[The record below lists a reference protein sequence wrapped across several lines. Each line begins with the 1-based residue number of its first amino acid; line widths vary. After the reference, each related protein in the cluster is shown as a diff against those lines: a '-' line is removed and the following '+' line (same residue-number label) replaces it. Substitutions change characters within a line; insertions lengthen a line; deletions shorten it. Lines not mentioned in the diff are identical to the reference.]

1 MNWGTR
7 NTLWLCLVGIFVIIC
22 IASPGTAL
30 AYREPEGRTKPVADI
45 DARGKVASA
54 TDEAA
59 VADRVTPAQRKDLE
73 DLKRSVKDLTVRW
86 STLTGAPSR
95 VHSTTQALTEPTSAS
110 PRGIATSFLARYR
123 NLFNLT
129 PQDLAETR
137 FSREYTTRHNGVTH
151 LTLQQQVEGIDVFG
165 GLVQIN
171 IDREGRILNI
181 AGEPMPRLR
190 DSINTRRPTIQE
202 KTAIDRAVAEAGVTS
217 PKASRSSGL
226 MFFPMTSG
234 KVRLA
239 WDVTVEDSRS
249 PNIYRSLVDAVDGS
263 VLWRQNQTY
272 YSHVAAHG
280 PVYTSDS
287 PNPNTPTG
295 TSTGTVARVD
305 SPFNGLALFPHG
317 DPHGDWWNGS
327 GEATRSETK
336 SNNVR
341 AHNDRDGDNDDSEG
355 FPPAVAGEDFT
366 FPIDLTMDPV
376 NYTSAATVNLFYWNN
391 RIHDLYY
398 RLGFDEASG
407 NFQVSNFGLG
417 GAGGDP
423 VQADAQ
429 DEAGIVDGARCNANM
444 GTPGDGASP
453 RMQMYECGIQDGDL
467 DNEVIIHEYTHG
479 VHSRLIPT
487 LTGSQGGMSEGW
499 GDFFAIS
506 FLSQPG
512 DDLNGT
518 WRIGRWLFFPGGI
531 RRQPYAT
538 DQSIFTRTYA
548 DIVDGSFCTG
558 RVCSN
563 DPSIPCVNDAACGA
577 GNQCVGR
584 GCSFD
589 YQCQPPVT
597 TIPQG
602 ICVAEVHNTG
612 ELWAETLWLAR
623 ANLVRKYGFATGG
636 QTTNQLVIDG
646 MKLAAPSPDFLDVR
660 DAILSA
666 DLADNGGV
674 NQCLLWDAFANMG
687 LGASALT
694 TGPSD
699 INPVEA
705 FDTPSA
711 CTPNVRVS
719 GATDMGDVCPGS
731 SKFNPLEVFNT
742 GTGDLIVYD
751 VTRIAGSAD
760 ITVDPQPATPVFVS
774 PDAHVD
780 FNIRCGPSSF
790 GTKSATIRVDTN
802 DPDQPSISLNYV
814 CRAPSPAISTL
825 VADAGSFGDVCRG
838 SFKDLP
844 LTISNGGG
852 CSLSVTGI
860 ASSSPAE
867 FQLPSVLTYPLTIGP
882 GDSLQVP
889 IRFAPLTLG
898 AQAATYTISS
908 NDPTDPVRGVNVTGN
923 APPGDIR
930 LNGTADFGDVC
941 AGTRAD
947 MRIAVCNVGKCDLHV
962 LDAHFDPAC
971 ADFMLVTRWFPAT
984 VSHDFCMDLIV
995 RFTPTSAGPKICRL
1009 VVVTD
1014 DPDSSISSVVVTAN
1028 TPIPSID
1035 VPPDRA
1041 FPPTAIQSTGAC
1053 YSSAPFP
1060 VSNKGTCNLTISNI
1074 AITDNAAEFSLAA
1087 VPSFPI
1093 ILLPGHVAGEGDL
1106 ETLFTPA
1113 VIDRDRTGV
1122 LTVTYVSDPIT
1133 GATTSVARALCGE
1146 GVRTG
1151 ARVLVRAPVGGV
1163 PTPMPFVEAIQI
1175 QRIVGNRNQ
1184 DLLDTVDVARDLPL
1198 QTVLPAPP
1206 CTPFQYHVEYGTVS
1220 NPIQLLPGNYRV
1232 TATAIVDGKRMKKSI
1247 GFSVTT
1253 CEFIPTIMI
1262 DF

>member
-1 MNWGTR
+1 M
-7 NTLWLCLVGIFVIIC
+7 
-22 IASPGTAL
+22 
-30 AYREPEGRTKPVADI
+30 KPVADL
-45 DARGKVASA
+45 DARGKVATA

-59 VADRVTPAQRKDLE
+59 VAARVTPAQRKDLE
-73 DLKRSVKDLTVRW
+73 DLKRGVKDLTVRW

-95 VHSTTQALTEPTSAS
+95 IHSLTQALTGPSGAS

-123 NLFNLT
+123 NLFNLSS
-129 PQDLAETR
+129 QDLAETR

-151 LTLQQQVEGIDVFG
+151 LTLQQQQEGVDVFG
-165 GLVQIN
+165 GLIQIN
-171 IDREGRILNI
+171 IDREGRILNV
-181 AGEPMPRLR
+181 ASEPVPRLR
-190 DSINTRRPTIQE
+190 DAVNTRRPTVQE
-202 KTAIDRAVAEAGVTS
+202 KAAIDLAAAAAGVS
-217 PKASRSSGL
+217 APKASRSSGL
-226 MFFPMTSG
+226 IFFPMAPG

-249 PNIYRSLVDAVDGS
+249 PNIYRSLVDATDGAL
-263 VLWRQNQTY
+263 LWRQNQTY
-272 YSHVAAHG
+272 YSHVDAHG
-280 PVYTSDS
+280 PVYTGDS

-295 TSTGTVARVD
+295 TSVGTVARVD
-305 SPFNGLALFPHG
+305 SPFNGLALFPHA
-317 DPHGDWWNGS
+317 DPHADWWSGS
-327 GEATRSETK
+327 GEAARNLTR

-341 AHNDRDGDNDDSEG
+341 AHHDRDNDNDDSEG
-355 FPPAVAGEDFT
+355 YPPAVAGEDFT

-376 NYTSAATVNLFYWNN
+376 NYTSAATVNLFHRVNVL
-391 RIHDLYY
+391 HDSFY

-407 NFQVSNFGLG
+407 NFQISNFGLG

-429 DEAGIVDGARCNANM
+429 DDAADPDGARCNANM

-453 RMQMYECGIQDGDL
+453 RMQMYVCGIQDGDL
-467 DNEVIIHEYTHG
+467 DNEVISHEYTHG
-479 VHSRLIPT
+479 VHSRLVPT
-487 LTGSQGGMSEGW
+487 LSGSQGGMSEGW
-499 GDFFAIS
+499 ADFFAIS
-506 FLSQPG
+506 FLSQTS

-531 RRQPYAT
+531 RRQPYT
-538 DQSIFTRTYA
+538 TNQTIFTRTYA
-548 DIVDGSFCTG
+548 DIVDGSFCTVA
-558 RVCSN
+558 VCSN
-563 DPSIPCVNDAACGA
+563 DPTIPCNEDADCGA
-577 GNQCVGR
+577 GNQCQSR

-589 YQCQPPVT
+589 FQCQPPVT

-623 ANLVRKYGFATGG
+623 SNLVRKYGFATGG
-636 QTTNQLVIDG
+636 QTINQLVIDG
-646 MKLAAPSPDFLDVR
+646 MKLAAPAPDFLDMR
-660 DAILSA
+660 NAILSA
-666 DLADNGGV
+666 DLANNGGV

-694 TGPSD
+694 TGPTD

-705 FDTPSA
+705 FDTPSS

-719 GATDMGDVCPGS
+719 GPTDLGDVCPGS
-731 SKFNPLEVFNT
+731 SQSKQLEVFNI
-742 GTGDLIVYD
+742 GTGDLIVYN
-751 VTRIAGSAD
+751 VSRTSGSAD
-760 ITVDPQPATPVFVS
+760 ITVDPQPTTPVFIS

-790 GTKSATIRVDTN
+790 GNKSANIRVETN
-802 DPDQPSISLNYV
+802 DPDQPTINLNYV
-814 CRAPSPAISTL
+814 CRAPSPAIATL
-825 VADAGSFGDVCRG
+825 VADAGSFGDVCLG
-838 SFKDLP
+838 SFRDLA

-852 CSLSVTGI
+852 CNLSVTGI

-867 FQLPSVLTYPLTIGP
+867 FQVAGVAAFPLTIGP
-882 GDSLQVP
+882 GASLQVP
-889 IRFAPLTLG
+889 IRFQPLSLG
-898 AQAATYTISS
+898 PKAATFTISS
-908 NDPTDPVRGVNVTGN
+908 NDPSDPFRVVGVTGV
-923 APPGDIR
+923 APPGDVR

-947 MRIAVCNVGKCDLHV
+947 TRISVCNVGKCDLHV

-971 ADFMLVTRWFPAT
+971 PDFMLLTRWFPAT

-995 RFTPTSAGPKICRL
+995 RFTPTSAGPKVCRL

-1014 DPDSSISSVVVTAN
+1014 DPDTPISGVVITAN

-1035 VPPDRA
+1035 VPPDLG

-1053 YSSAPFP
+1053 YSNRPFP
-1060 VSNKGTCNLTISNI
+1060 VSNKGTCNLSISNI
-1074 AITDNAAEFSLAA
+1074 AITDDPAEFSVSA

-1093 ILLPGHVAGEGDL
+1093 ILLPGHVAGEGAL
-1106 ETLFTPA
+1106 EAGFSPA
-1113 VIDRDRTGV
+1113 IIDRDRTGV

-1151 ARVLVRAPVGGV
+1151 ARVLVREPVGGV
-1163 PTPMPFVEAIQI
+1163 LTPMAFVEAIHI
-1175 QRIVGNRNQ
+1175 QRVVGNRNQ
-1184 DLLDTVDVARDLPL
+1184 DLLDTVDVAMNLPL

-1206 CTPFQYHVEYGTVS
+1206 CAPFQYHMEYGTVS
-1220 NPIQLLPGNYRV
+1220 NPIQLLPGNYKV
-1232 TATAIVDGKRMKKSI
+1232 TATTIVGGKRMKKSI

-1253 CEFIPTIMI
+1253 CEFNPTIMI
-1262 DF
+1262 DMVAP